1 MIFALKT
8 RGIKFAIS
16 IIAYCQIY
24 TQGILMTLDKQITIG
39 YVIMLLIIIV
49 VSLFCMFSIDRLKN
63 AKSTIGDRE
72 YTLSQIIS
80 GAVNNDGVTENIF
93 EKENLFGALKSADKQ
108 IALAY
113 MNIISVATLAIIFG
127 GVITVMF
134 PRRITKPILSLVK
147 ATENVRDGDY
157 SYRVKDINGTDE
169 IARLV
174 KSFNRMLSSI
184 EAEHDQLE
192 RKNVE
197 YEEKDALNRVL
208 LEETRNFNKILED
221 KVREVKA
228 DLEEKHNELL
238 RSEKLATIGEIA
250 TRIAH
255 EIRNPLSGIAVA
267 MENLKSVNT
276 QDERDGKISEIIN
289 EVSRLDNIIKELFQ
303 LAKPREVSLVSGD
316 PNEVVERVVSLMSP
330 RARLK
335 VIDMEVIPAPE
346 KKEIFLDF
354 ELIEQV
360 LMNLVINSIDSI
372 TGPGG
377 KITVRSYYSGE
388 TFNIEVSDSG
398 SGITLADM
406 QKIFEAFYSTKK
418 TGTGLGL
425 AISKRII
432 DAHKGKISV
441 ESSLGQGSRFALTL
455 PTNLGEGEINM
466 TEGI

>member
-1 MIFALKT
+1 
-8 RGIKFAIS
+8 
-16 IIAYCQIY
+16 
-24 TQGILMTLDKQITIG
+24 MTLDKQITIG
-39 YVIMLLIIIV
+39 YVIMLMIIIV

-63 AKSTIGDRE
+63 TKSTIGDRE
-72 YTLSQIIS
+72 YTLTEIIS
-80 GAVNNDGVTENIF
+80 GVTDEDGAIRNIF
-93 EKENLFGALKSADKQ
+93 EKENLFGAIQSADRQ

-113 MNIISVATLAIIFG
+113 MNIISVATLAILFG

-134 PRRITKPILSLVK
+134 PRKITRPILSLVR

-184 EAEHDQLE
+184 ETEHDQLE
-192 RKNVE
+192 RKNAE
-197 YEEKDALNRVL
+197 FEEKDALSRVL
-208 LEETRNFNKILED
+208 LEETRNFNKVLED
-221 KVREVKA
+221 KVREVTA
-228 DLEEKHNELL
+228 DLEGKHNELL

-267 MENLKSVNT
+267 LENLKSVST
-276 QDERDGKISEIIN
+276 HDERDGKISEIIS
-289 EVSRLDNIIKELFQ
+289 EVTRLDNIIKELFQ
-303 LAKPREVSLVSGD
+303 LAKPREVSLVCGD
-316 PNEVVERVVSLMSP
+316 PNELVERVVDLMSP

-335 VIDMEVIPAPE
+335 VIDMEVIAASDNR
-346 KKEIFLDF
+346 EIFLDF
-354 ELIEQV
+354 ELVEQV
-360 LMNLVINSIDSI
+360 LMNFVINSIDSI
-372 TGPGG
+372 NGPGG
-377 KITVRSYYSGE
+377 KITVRSYYEGD

-398 SGITLADM
+398 SGIALADI
-406 QKIFEAFYSTKK
+406 QKIFEPFYSTKK

-441 ESSLGQGSRFALTL
+441 ESSQGKGSRFTLTL
-455 PTNLGEGEINM
+455 PTNLSEGEISM
-466 TEGI
+466 KEGI

>member
-1 MIFALKT
+1 
-8 RGIKFAIS
+8 
-16 IIAYCQIY
+16 
-24 TQGILMTLDKQITIG
+24 MTLDKQITIG
-39 YVIMLLIIIV
+39 YLIMLLIIIV

-63 AKSTIGDRE
+63 TKSMIGDRE
-72 YTLSQIIS
+72 YTLSEIIS
-80 GAVNNDGVTENIF
+80 GVTDEDGAVRNLF
-93 EKENLFGALKSADKQ
+93 EKENLFGAIQSADQQ

-113 MNIISVATLAIIFG
+113 VNIVSVATLAILFG

-134 PRRITKPILSLVK
+134 PRKITRPILSLVQ
-147 ATENVRDGDY
+147 ATENVREGDY

-174 KSFNRMLSSI
+174 TSFNRMLSSI
-184 EAEHDQLE
+184 EREHDQLE
-192 RKNVE
+192 RKNAE
-197 YEEKDALNRVL
+197 LEEKDALNRTL
-208 LEETRNFNKILED
+208 LEETRNFNKVLED
-221 KVREVKA
+221 KVREVKT
-228 DLEEKHNELL
+228 DLEGKHNELL

-267 MENLKSVNT
+267 LENLKSVHT
-276 QDERDGKISEIIN
+276 YDERNGKISEIIS
-289 EVSRLDNIIKELFQ
+289 EVNRLDNIIKELFQ
-303 LAKPREVSLVSGD
+303 LAKPRGGSLVCGD
-316 PNEVVERVVSLMSP
+316 PNEIVERVVSLMSP

-335 VIDMEVIPAPE
+335 VIDLEVVPAPDN
-346 KKEIFLDF
+346 KEIFLDF
-354 ELIEQV
+354 ELVEQV

-377 KITVRSYYSGE
+377 KITVKSYYSGE
-388 TFNIEVSDSG
+388 TFNVEVSDSG
-398 SGITLADM
+398 SGIALADI
-406 QKIFEAFYSTKK
+406 QKIFEPFYSTKK

-441 ESSLGQGSRFALTL
+441 ESSQGKGSRFTLTL
-455 PTNLGEGEINM
+455 PTNLSEGEINM

>member
-1 MIFALKT
+1 M
-8 RGIKFAIS
+8 
-16 IIAYCQIY
+16 
-24 TQGILMTLDKQITIG
+24 MTLDKQITIG

-63 AKSTIGDRE
+63 AKSTIGDRD
-72 YTLSQIIS
+72 YTLSEIIS

-93 EKENLFGALKSADKQ
+93 EKENLFGALQSADKQ

-169 IARLV
+169 IAKLV

-184 EAEHDQLE
+184 EAEHGQLE

-197 YEEKDALNRVL
+197 FEEKDALSRLL
-208 LEETRNFNKILED
+208 LEETRNFNQILED

-267 MENLKSVNT
+267 LENLKSVNT
-276 QDERDGKISEIIN
+276 QDERDVKISEIIN

-316 PNEVVERVVSLMSP
+316 PHEIVERVVSLMSP

-335 VIDMEVIPAPE
+335 VIDMEVVPSADN
-346 KKEIFLDF
+346 KEIFLDF

-360 LMNLVINSIDSI
+360 LMNFIINAIDSI
-372 TGPGG
+372 DGPGG
-377 KITVRSYYSGE
+377 KITVRSYYLGE

-398 SGITLADM
+398 SGIAPGYLD
-406 QKIFEAFYSTKK
+406 KIFEAFYSTKK
-418 TGTGLGL
+418 AGTGLGL

-432 DAHKGKISV
+432 DAHKGTISV
-441 ESSLGQGSRFALTL
+441 ESDLGKGSRFTLTL
-455 PTNLGEGEINM
+455 PTNLSEGEITM